1 MGGRMNSVTLI
12 GRLTKDVEVMTSQ
25 GGTVIANFTVAVNRN
40 QEETDFIRCV
50 AFNKTAEVLQNYT
63 SKGSQIGVEGSIRV
77 ENFEDKEGNK
87 RTAVKVS
94 AYRIQL
100 LEPKQEKPQK
110 KEEPKEDF
118 DEININSD
126 DLPF

>member
-1 MGGRMNSVTLI
+1 MNSVNLI
-12 GRLTKDVEVMTSQ
+12 GRLTKDIEIVNTQ
-25 GGTVIANFTVAVNRN
+25 GGTNIANFTVAINRN

-50 AFNKTAEVLQNYT
+50 AFNKTAEVLEKYT

-77 ENFEDKEGNK
+77 EQFQDKEGNN

-100 LEPKQEKPQK
+100 LDSKQDQPQK
-110 KEEPKEDF
+110 KEEPKPQDF
-118 DEININSD
+118 NVVESE
-126 DLPF
+126 LPF